1 MDGGH
6 DRRPE
11 AAPRRVVPVRVDTY
25 EASSGI
31 VTGVL
36 GVFLLVAGGML
47 TLNVLA
53 HNDSDPA
60 LAAGLA
66 LAGAGL
72 YCLVAGGVARGVQ
85 LARRA
90 APPVQTPVY
99 DPRPTEET

>member
-6 DRRPE
+6 DQRPE
-11 AAPRRVVPVRVDTY
+11 AARPRVVPVRVDTY
-25 EASSGI
+25 EPSSGI

-36 GVFLLVAGGML
+36 GVFLLVAGGMI

-53 HNDSDPA
+53 HDDSDLS

-72 YCLVAGGVARGVQ
+72 YCLVAGAVARGVQ
-85 LARRA
+85 MARQA
-90 APPVQTPVY
+90 APPVQTPVH
-99 DPRPTEET
+99 DPHPPEET